1 MVYTRTRTAAGVE
14 GETLASSNGPNRS
27 RCIIFMFTPGQ
38 KNSQFPKHSLLLV
51 KIRRYG
57 QFLIYVVCN
66 LNKLR
71 LT

>member
-1 MVYTRTRTAAGVE
+1 MVYTVTRTAAGVQ
-14 GETLASSNGPNRS
+14 GERLASSNGLNRS
-27 RCIIFMFTPGQ
+27 RCIILVFTPGQ
-38 KNSQFPKHSLLLV
+38 KKSQFPKHSLFLA

-57 QFLIYVVCN
+57 QFLSYVVCN